1 MHALVVTFESG
12 AALDALAEPL
22 AAYARALRTVP
33 GLRATT
39 WLHAGAI
46 LGGFHLFASRRAAE
60 AYLNSE
66 LVAGLTANPAFTRF
80 RIEHYAVLDALSCP
94 ERGAEPGAV

>member
-1 MHALVVTFESG
+1 MHALVVTFES
-12 AALDALAEPL
+12 AATLDALAEPF

-46 LGGFHLFASRRAAE
+46 LGGFHLFASRQAAE
-60 AYLNSE
+60 AYLRSE
-66 LVAGLTANPAFTRF
+66 LVACLTANPAFTRF
-80 RIEHYAVLDALSCP
+80 RIEHYAVLDELSRLTGSP
-94 ERGAEPGAV
+94 RPNAG

>member
-1 MHALVVTFESG
+1 MHALVVTFASATPPER
-12 AALDALAEPL
+12 LAEPL

-33 GLRATT
+33 GLSATT

-60 AYLNSE
+60 AYLASE

-80 RIEHYAVLDALSCP
+80 RIEHYAVLDALGRP
-94 ERGAEPGAV
+94 EGGTV